1 MAIRKNVQLRNNFG
15 EQSNVD
21 CYIRVA
27 SVTLQKTNARA
38 VLNLLSADQ
47 SRLVDQDA
55 IEFIVDETKPNVL
68 AQTYDHIKTMSKYA
82 GAEDC

>member
-1 MAIRKNVQLRNNFG
+1 MAIRKNVQLRNNLG
-15 EQSNVD
+15 EQSHVD
-21 CYIRVA
+21 CYIRIA

-68 AQTYDHIKTMSKYA
+68 AQTYDHIKTLIKYT

>member
-1 MAIRKNVQLRNNFG
+1 MAIRKKVQLQNNFG
-15 EQSNVD
+15 EQSIVD
-21 CYIRVA
+21 CYIRVS
-27 SVTLQKTNARA
+27 SVTLHKTSARA
-38 VLNLLSADQ
+38 VLNLLAADQ

-68 AQTYDHIKTMSKYA
+68 AQTYDNIKTLSKYA

>member
-1 MAIRKNVQLRNNFG
+1 MAIRKILDLKNNLG
-15 EQSNVD
+15 ENSTVD
-21 CYIRVA
+21 CYVRVA
-27 SVTLQKTNARA
+27 SVTLHKTNARA
-38 VLNLLSADQ
+38 VLNLLAADQ

-68 AQTYDHIKTMSKYA
+68 AQAYDHIKTMSKYA